1 MNKKVLTL
9 CAGFLL
15 AGGML
20 STLSAEKL
28 SAVANDGKYYKIS
41 RVAEVQDQSGSLAWI
56 DQSSSDYWLGLDK
69 AQAGIT
75 NRSDLATYWKV
86 DKYSDTYV
94 LTSLSGQQLI
104 VSEYS
109 NFTLK
114 EDNTVSTNSSL
125 TFSQLFMANVTDED
139 GNSLSVGQEATGEN
153 NFWKLVKRTED
164 GTNTVMGEG
173 FSPVGTELALTSANA
188 SYPQSNVVYTISYED
203 ENAEGNDVTISVN
216 GGQQYKISNSDN
228 GYYSLVENS
237 NNENVL
243 YIDGV
248 TNFQFK
254 KVANNHVLL
263 VTKSGAYVTADV
275 DGKLS
280 LTSDIAKAKLFA
292 FEEVTAMTALNVGQ
306 LTYYDL
312 DGFSVSITYGAD
324 KKTLEGD
331 EFVGHLTP
339 MTYTNNRF
347 VNASD
352 DVESFYL
359 KNEEGKYIVAVK
371 TVSGSTPVEDI
382 YTFTTVDESALL
394 HNLSIYNDEKQRY
407 FGLFTAYYYDYEL
420 DVQKLTSIDR
430 LTVNLGTGYNGTV
443 GHCQIKG
450 KETLAVSAATGL
462 EAVNIALNA
471 PSLVQAKDLLLQK
484 KFFTVVRKGS
494 SNPRDYVAGYVVAT
508 GYNKAGIA
516 SSYGNPLEGQWA
528 ITYDTKSNEY
538 TFTNRENDDVSF
550 TLDGNKLY
558 TTNVDYAYRQ
568 DHYTNGVWQ
577 YTDTLVIAPVPEH
590 AATDGYETLK
600 NLKNVKFNIGY
611 ASGVYGNAWFTEN
624 HEGVNNHTIGLDTDA
639 ENALVFTATEYAD
652 AKKRVETPVH
662 GYVYVPSDSIY
673 VVSEIGYINAKNE
686 YKTDKDTLKVVSYSF
701 VNQWNEPLIYAGI
714 KDKYVSSVNEKVPA
728 QKFALRQDG
737 ERLNLRPVYLTAK
750 ESYSAEGKMYN
761 EFDNV
766 NDLKKM
772 YAGDAANG
780 ILDNVTLYDRT
791 ENDYFVVEPTDVPM
805 YRPVINPLDTIS
817 IYRNDNSRSLLY
829 EKGEFLGM
837 ENIADFTD
845 MNPAFL
851 ADTAYVRY
859 DTYRPQYMLVVGAVK
874 HDETTYCPDHGIGAT
889 CLHADTVPGWVE
901 GRYLVNLKDTA
912 IAWDEANKHKDG
924 NPYINSEKFYKL
936 GFVQAKH
943 IGDSLMIEAV
953 KPTAADT
960 INVGTEDFNV
970 AKFAFRYV
978 DTEAQSFVI
987 ETANYKKLNERNAG
1001 ARDGEGYLKWMNGV
1015 VVVVDDIE
1023 NADVYNMN
1031 EDEDRT
1037 PTANEAINAEGAIS
1051 VVATDGAVIIKGAEG
1066 KNVVIATILGKVVA
1080 NETVNSDN
1088 ETIAVPAGIA
1098 VVSVDGESF
1107 KVVVK

>member
-28 SAVANDGKYYKIS
+28 SAVADNGKYYKMNRKAVYLSTTTKWQANTDNYYLNLNDSKDGGIS
-41 RVAEVQDQSGSLAWI
+41 TPAEDYWRVVSVPNGYQLINLKGDVLSFNSNSTFGINENLSGTAADGYTQLQSGSVWVGYESTDDDGDGFYALADQADFTDAYGMAFDAEATPLELVHNNNFEEVVKGAYYEISTINGVVGDGQYKAVDAGNGQFSFQLNTKDGNGSNLTFGTI
-56 DQSSSDYWLGLDK
+56 DKFELVSVGV
-69 AQAGIT
+69 AGQ
-75 NRSDLATYWKV
+75 
-86 DKYSDTYV
+86 YV
-94 LTSLSGQQLI
+94 LKVG
-104 VSEYS
+104 
-109 NFTLK
+109 
-114 EDNTVSTNSSL
+114 EDQYIS
-125 TFSQLFMANVTDED
+125 F
-139 GNSLSVGQEATGEN
+139 
-153 NFWKLVKRTED
+153 D
-164 GTNTVMGEG
+164 GTNGKVVD
-173 FSPVGTELALTSANA
+173 SVASA
-188 SYPQSNVVYTISYED
+188 TI
-203 ENAEGNDVTISVN
+203 
-216 GGQQYKISNSDN
+216 
-228 GYYSLVENS
+228 
-237 NNENVL
+237 
-243 YIDGV
+243 
-248 TNFQFK
+248 
-254 KVANNHVLL
+254 
-263 VTKSGAYVTADV
+263 
-275 DGKLS
+275 
-280 LTSDIAKAKLFA
+280 FA
-292 FEEVTAMTALNVGQ
+292 FDEVDTTTQLCVGD
-306 LTYYDL
+306 LVYYEL
-312 DGFSVSITYGAD
+312 DGFSLNITYGDNKEVAGNPF
-324 KKTLEGD
+324 K
-331 EFVGHLTP
+331 GHLTP
-339 MTYTNNRF
+339 MAYVGGRF
-347 VNASD
+347 IKANDAYST
-352 DVESFYL
+352 FYL
-359 KNEEGKYIVAVK
+359 KNEAGEYIVAK
-371 TVSGSTPVEDI
+371 LYSKGNTPAQDV
-382 YTFTTVDESALL
+382 YTFTTVKENELL
-394 HNLSIYNDEKQRY
+394 HYLSDFNNDKDP
-407 FGLFTAYYYDYEL
+407 AYYSYFSAYSYDYKLNKKDL
-420 DVQKLTSIDR
+420 DVLDEFKVSLPNGNAAISRYEID
-430 LTVNLGTGYNGTV
+430 G
-443 GHCQIKG
+443 IW
-450 KETLAVSAATGL
+450 TLAASVATNM
-462 EAVNIALNA
+462 EEVTVAVKGAT
-471 PSLVQAKDLLLQK
+471 LVQAKDLLKQK
-484 KFFTVVRKGS
+484 KFFTVVKKS
-494 SNPRDYVAGYVVAT
+494 STNKYEDLGWIVAADRTTQNNSGYDAVNA
-508 GYNKAGIA
+508 
-516 SSYGNPLEGQWA
+516 YGNVLEGQWA
-528 ITYDTKSNEY
+528 ITYNKDNNLY
-538 TFTNRENDDVSF
+538 TFTNRENTTITFNLNGDY
-550 TLDGNKLY
+550 LY
-558 TTNVDYAYRQ
+558 TTDTPNEYRY
-568 DHYTNGVWQ
+568 DIYTNGIRQ
-577 YTDTLVIAPVPEH
+577 YTITYEIAEVAEH
-590 AATDGYETLK
+590 HATDGYETLK

-624 HEGVNNHTIGLDTDA
+624 HEGVNNHTIGLDTDV

-673 VVSEIGYINAKNE
+673 VVSTIGYINAKDE
-686 YKTDKDTLKVVSYSF
+686 YKEDKDTLKVVSYSF

-714 KDKYVSSVNEKVPA
+714 KDKYVSSVNEKVSA

-737 ERLNLRPVYLTAK
+737 ERLNLRPVYLTTE
-750 ESYSAEGKMYN
+750 ESWSADDLMYN
-761 EFDNV
+761 TFDNK
-766 NDLKKM
+766 NDLYKM

-874 HDETTYCPDHGIGAT
+874 HEETTYCPDHGIGAT
-889 CLHADTVPGWVE
+889 CQHADTVPGWVE

-1031 EDEDRT
+1031 ENETRT
-1037 PTANEAINAEGAIS
+1037 PTANESITAEGAVS
-1051 VVATDGAVIIKGAEG
+1051 VVATDGAVVIKGAEG

-1080 NETVNSDN
+1080 NETINSDN

>member
-20 STLSAEKL
+20 SNA
-28 SAVANDGKYYKIS
+28 SAVDLATAANTGKYYKMLRI
-41 RVAEVQDQSGSLAWI
+41 
-56 DQSSSDYWLGLDK
+56 
-69 AQAGIT
+69 
-75 NRSDLATYWKV
+75 
-86 DKYSDTYV
+86 
-94 LTSLSGQQLI
+94 GQ
-104 VSEYS
+104 
-109 NFTLK
+109 K
-114 EDNTVSTNSSL
+114 H
-125 TFSQLFMANVTDED
+125 
-139 GNSLSVGQEATGEN
+139 GNSEQ
-153 NFWKLVKRTED
+153 WQ
-164 GTNTVMGEG
+164 TNTEG
-173 FSPVGTELALTSANA
+173 FSLEYIDGKICLDNNDANGIDYWRV
-188 SYPQSNVVYTISYED
+188 SGSS
-203 ENAEGNDVTISVN
+203 AEGYTLTNLTGETLTVKTQSVNENNVAGEEFTNLDQNEWYVIEWENGDTTPYEFIPVTGSEYEAGTNYYSAAFDAQETSLELNTSIFNAVENGKYYYIVN
-216 GGQQYKISNSDN
+216 GGEPQYKAVKNSDGTFSFVENTSDGDGDNLSLN
-228 GYYSLVENS
+228 GATAFELVEIAGA
-237 NNENVL
+237 EGQYL
-243 YIDGV
+243 L
-248 TNFQFK
+248 
-254 KVANNHVLL
+254 KVGD
-263 VTKSGAYVTADV
+263 SF
-275 DGKLS
+275 
-280 LTSDIAKAKLFA
+280 IAKTSTGYTFVKTEGEATIFS
-292 FEEVTAMTALNVGQ
+292 FSEVTSQSLLKVED
-306 LTYYDL
+306 LTYYEL
-312 DGFSVSITYGAD
+312 DGFSLTITYDSD
-324 KKTLEGD
+324 KKSVAGNP
-331 EFVGHLTP
+331 FVGHLTP
-339 MTYTNNRF
+339 MVYTGRGF
-347 VNASD
+347 VNAPD
-352 DVESFYL
+352 GERKFFL
-359 KNEEGKYIVAVK
+359 KNEEGKYIVAK
-371 TVSGSTPVEDI
+371 LYGKGATITEDI
-382 YTFTTVDESALL
+382 YTFTTVDEATLL
-394 HNLSIYNDEKQRY
+394 HFLSWANDDKDP
-407 FGLFTAYYYDYEL
+407 AYYGMFSAESKDYYL
-420 DVQKLTSIDR
+420 NKQ
-430 LTVNLGTGYNGTV
+430 NLGVLDDLNVYLPTTSRTSVWEDLQPSAIGRYEIAGV
-443 GHCQIKG
+443 W
-450 KETLAVSAATGL
+450 TLAVSAEDITDTAL
-462 EAVNIALNA
+462 EPVTIAVNGA
-471 PSLVQAKDLLLQK
+471 SLVQAKDLLLQK

-494 SNPRDYVAGYVVAT
+494 SNPRDYANGPVAVNEKGVAGVV
-508 GYNKAGIA
+508 

-528 ITYDTKSNEY
+528 ITYDTKSNVY
-538 TFTNRENDDVSF
+538 TLTNRENTDIKF
-550 TLDGNKLY
+550 TLNGSDLY
-558 TTNVDYAYRQ
+558 TTNADYTYRH
-568 DHYTNGVWQ
+568 DHITNGVWQ
-577 YTDTLVIAPVPEH
+577 LTDTLVIAPVPEH

-686 YKTDKDTLKVVSYSF
+686 YDTDKDTLKVVSYSF

-714 KDKYVSSVNEKVPA
+714 KDKYVSSVNEKVSA

-737 ERLNLRPVYLTAK
+737 ERLNLRPVYLTAE
-750 ESYSAEGKMYN
+750 ESYSAEDRMYN
-761 EFDNV
+761 VFDN
-766 NDLKKM
+766 NKDLYKM

-889 CLHADTVPGWVE
+889 CQHADTVPGWVE